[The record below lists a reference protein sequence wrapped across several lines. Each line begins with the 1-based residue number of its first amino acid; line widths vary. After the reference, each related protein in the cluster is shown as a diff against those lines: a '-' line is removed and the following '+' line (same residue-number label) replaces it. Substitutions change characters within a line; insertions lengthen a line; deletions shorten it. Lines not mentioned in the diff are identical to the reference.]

1 MKRLR
6 DGEILNHELVLRKM
20 FDEVLVIVSRQG
32 GATSKAKPHESKQN
46 ECKRPSFHAA
56 ANDGN
61 DGGNEGENV
70 VAMKADDE

>member
-1 MKRLR
+1 
-6 DGEILNHELVLRKM
+6 M

-46 ECKRPSFHAA
+46 ERKRASFHAA

-61 DGGNEGENV
+61 NVGDNGEYV
-70 VAMKADDE
+70 VAMEADDE